1 MKYSSQIQ
9 PLNYLQTHTA
19 EIAQQLIEQKEPFLI
34 TQNGKASFVLQ
45 DIESYEQTQQ
55 SIALLKILA
64 LGNQQIKRSEVI
76 TATQAI
82 KKLRE
87 RNNDL

>member
-1 MKYSSQIQ
+1 MLY
-9 PLNYLQTHTA
+9 
-19 EIAQQLIEQKEPFLI
+19 KEHNSFEEYIHDYMVPDTFLI

-64 LGNQQIKRSEVI
+64 LGNQQIKRGEVI

>member
-1 MKYSSQIQ
+1 MV
-9 PLNYLQTHTA
+9 PDT
-19 EIAQQLIEQKEPFLI
+19 FLI

-64 LGNQQIKRSEVI
+64 LGNQQIKRGEVI

-82 KKLRE
+82 KKIT
-87 RNNDL
+87 